1 MPWRPGVLPFCPS
14 WPPSAQRP
22 MLRVASGVSR
32 AAAGLGNSKPIPG
45 AAAAAE
51 CLTPIRQNK
60 TPCSPFLNDPLFAF
74 SPPLCASK
82 SLDTSSPP
90 PRDLIH
96 NSSVSTHCL
105 HQMHRQGRTASAG
118 SRTWIVRRVLVS
130 AHGRLERR
138 RSPPSSSLSRRI
150 VLEFSLPAIPI
161 TMGAH
166 IARVLLSMF
175 DAIPPSLSSSI
186 AGSQVSC

>member
-90 PRDLIH
+90 PRDLN
-96 NSSVSTHCL
+96 NSSVSKHQSLPDAPTRAHC
-105 HQMHRQGRTASAG
+105 QRRQSYLDRPTSLGLSARPVGAAAITSVFLIVTSHCPRVFVARNPHHNGRSY
-118 SRTWIVRRVLVS
+118 SP
-130 AHGRLERR
+130 
-138 RSPPSSSLSRRI
+138 RSP
-150 VLEFSLPAIPI
+150 VD
-161 TMGAH
+161 
-166 IARVLLSMF
+166 V
-175 DAIPPSLSSSI
+175 
-186 AGSQVSC
+186 